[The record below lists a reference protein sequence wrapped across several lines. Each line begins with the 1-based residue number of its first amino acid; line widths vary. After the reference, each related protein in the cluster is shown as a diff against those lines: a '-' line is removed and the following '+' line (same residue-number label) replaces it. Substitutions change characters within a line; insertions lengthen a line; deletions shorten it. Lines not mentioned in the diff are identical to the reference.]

1 MTTRA
6 ELRTALRQRL
16 EDAGAGPLWD
26 DAALND
32 ALAGALRAYGARF
45 PKEAVVSVVVAA
57 GATRVPVA
65 APVIEAARIVRVLD
79 GAGAVVPRQAEAPDG
94 AIEPGTTAAQGAPR
108 RHRTQAWRWWD
119 ATLVLAQPATAGTW
133 QIEHL
138 TTRVVPTDDVGQL
151 DLLPGD
157 EELLLLLATATAL
170 RRRATEDAKRG
181 IRSPGIATLAETA
194 RTEAVRLIG
203 ARRRR
208 ARGGWL
214 G

>member
-1 MTTRA
+1 M
-6 ELRTALRQRL
+6 
-16 EDAGAGPLWD
+16 
-26 DAALND
+26 
-32 ALAGALRAYGARF
+32 
-45 PKEAVVSVVVAA
+45 
-57 GATRVPVA
+57 
-65 APVIEAARIVRVLD
+65 
-79 GAGAVVPRQAEAPDG
+79 
-94 AIEPGTTAAQGAPR
+94 
-108 RHRTQAWRWWD
+108 
-119 ATLVLAQPATAGTW
+119 
-133 QIEHL
+133 
-138 TTRVVPTDDVGQL
+138 PTDDVGQL

-194 RTEAVRLIG
+194 RTEAARLIA